1 MSVSG
6 KSAGTGQTL
15 ALGEAEPL
23 AGRRRLSATSRAWLR
38 SLLYLGPALI
48 LFFLF
53 SYRPFVH
60 AIWLSMHVTDAT
72 GEAVRFNGLNYYSRI
87 LNLEGKGDD
96 YLISIGLSLQFALMV
111 VVPGIIAGLAL
122 AQLAAVKVRGIK
134 LFRTIFTS
142 SIAISLASAGVIFAM
157 LYSPVTRLTTW
168 ATELL
173 GLPNPGV
180 LNNAA
185 TALPA
190 IALMTIWTGL
200 GFNFIIALA
209 GIQAIPQDVYESG
222 ALDGATGWSSF
233 WHITLPLLAPTL
245 LFLVVVNTIGALQA
259 FTQFNVLINGPGPE
273 GSTNV
278 FVYSTFRSF
287 WYDNRYGFASAMSIV
302 LFVILFALAFIQF
315 RGLDRRV
322 HYQ

>member
-1 MSVSG
+1 MNALDKSRVVSDDVRRIR
-6 KSAGTGQTL
+6 L
-15 ALGEAEPL
+15 AK
-23 AGRRRLSATSRAWLR
+23 TTRAWLN
-38 SLLYLGPALI
+38 SLLYLAPVLI
-48 LFFLF
+48 LFALF
-53 SYRPFVH
+53 AYRPFIH

-96 YLISIGLSLQFALMV
+96 YLRSIGLSLQFALMV
-111 VVPGIIAGLAL
+111 VPLGIAAGLGL

-134 LFRTIFTS
+134 VFRTIFTS

-157 LYSPVTRLTTW
+157 LFSPVTGLTTW
-168 ATELL
+168 LVNLL
-173 GLPNPGV
+173 NLPQPGL

-190 IALMTIWTGL
+190 IALMTVWTGL
-200 GFNFIIALA
+200 GFNFIIALS
-209 GIQAIPQDVYESG
+209 GIQAIPQDVYESA
-222 ALDGATGWSSF
+222 ALDGATGWKSF
-233 WHITLPLLAPTL
+233 WHITLPLLSPTL
-245 LFLVVVNTIGALQA
+245 LFLVVVNTIGSLQA
-259 FTQFNVLINGPGPE
+259 FTQFNVLINGAGPE

-302 LFVILFALAFIQF
+302 LFVLLFVLSFIQF